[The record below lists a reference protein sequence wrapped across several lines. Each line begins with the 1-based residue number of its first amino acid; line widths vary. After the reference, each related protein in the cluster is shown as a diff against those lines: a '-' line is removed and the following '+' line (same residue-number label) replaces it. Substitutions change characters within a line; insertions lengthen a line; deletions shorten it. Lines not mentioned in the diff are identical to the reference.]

1 MQGVICLPAEAVFDD
16 KLSDPEYRLLS
27 RMILKSVNLNIKLTD
42 EVISDF
48 GISKSTVYRLTS
60 GLIKREYLSRDQD
73 GSYSILKMG
82 VDIPKNETEQSQISE
97 NEVSELQIRKNEN
110 MGQESEEKE
119 RSKEREEKDQL
130 PLVGIDYNYT
140 LTQIKKDE
148 KEKEIQK
155 KEKAPGG
162 GEEPER
168 YTAEYREII
177 GYLNE
182 KTGRRYSA
190 KSRANQSHISARLK
204 EGCTVEDFKRV
215 IDIKCFQWKDDPKM
229 AQFLRPETLFSR
241 KFDRYLNEEKYVVK
255 TDVRGGKYVVTED
268 EKNSDVPF

>member
-1 MQGVICLPAEAVFDD
+1 MQGMICLPAEAVFDD

-27 RMILKSVNLNIKLTD
+27 RMILESENLNIKLTD

-48 GISKSTVYRLTS
+48 GISKSTFYRLAS
-60 GLIKREYLSRDQD
+60 GLIKREYLSRNQD

-82 VDIPKNETEQSQISE
+82 VDIPKNETGQSQICE

-110 MGQESEEKE
+110 VGQEREEKE
-119 RSKEREEKDQL
+119 RSKEREEKDNTAD
-130 PLVGIDYNYT
+130 VSNYS
-140 LTQIKKDE
+140 LLKVKDNE

-168 YTAEYREII
+168 FTAEYREII

-241 KFDRYLNEEKYVVK
+241 KFDRYLNEEKCVVK
-255 TDVRGGKYVVTED
+255 TDVRGGKYVVAED
-268 EKNSDVPF
+268 EMNSDVPF